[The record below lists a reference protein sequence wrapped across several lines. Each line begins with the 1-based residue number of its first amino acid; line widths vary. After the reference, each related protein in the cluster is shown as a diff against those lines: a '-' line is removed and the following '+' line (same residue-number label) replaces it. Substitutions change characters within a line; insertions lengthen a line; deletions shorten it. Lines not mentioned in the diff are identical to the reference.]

1 MIRVGIYGVTGYAG
15 YELLQIL
22 ARHPQ
27 AEVVFAASESYA
39 GQRLNQVYPGPFD
52 LRLISPEEASLEQA
66 DVVFLC
72 TPHGASAPLAQKVLA
87 AGAKCVDLSA
97 DFRLRDPAVYA
108 AWYEHTHP
116 APELLGEAVY
126 GLTEVY
132 RTQVAG
138 ARLVANP
145 GCYPTSVLLPLYP
158 LLRAGALTG
167 ERIIV
172 DAASGVSGAGAKP
185 TPKTHFVSVYENYSA
200 YNVGHV
206 HRHVPEMEQELALY
220 GKKPLRLVFAPH
232 LLPVSR
238 GILSTI
244 YIQARPELGAEDLLA
259 LWQQAYAGE
268 PFIQILELGN
278 LATLAHVVHSNRCA
292 LSLSSA
298 GAPGEFILVSA
309 IDNLVKGASGQ
320 AVQNMN
326 VMFGLEETLGLL
338 V

>member
-1 MIRVGIYGVTGYAG
+1 MIRIGIYGVTGYAG
-15 YELLQIL
+15 HELLQIL
-22 ARHPQ
+22 TRHPQ
-27 AEVVFAASESYA
+27 ARVVFAASESYA
-39 GQRLNQVYPGPFD
+39 GQRFNQVYPGPYD
-52 LRLISPEEASLEQA
+52 LALVAPEEAPLDQA
-66 DVVFLC
+66 DVVLLC
-72 TPHGASAPLAQKVLA
+72 TPHGASAPLAQKALA

-97 DFRLRDPAVYA
+97 DFRLHDPAVYA
-108 AWYEHTHP
+108 TWYEHRHP

-132 RTQVAG
+132 RQQVAG

-145 GCYPTSVLLPLYP
+145 GCYPTSVLLPMYP
-158 LLRAGALTG
+158 LLRAGVVTG
-167 ERIIV
+167 ERLIM
-172 DAASGVSGAGAKP
+172 DSASGVSGAGAKP

-206 HRHVPEMEQELALY
+206 HRHVPEIEQELALY
-220 GKKPLRLVFAPH
+220 GSKPLRLVFSPH

-244 YIQARPELGAEDLLA
+244 YVNVQPHLKTEDLLA
-259 LWQQAYAGE
+259 LWRQAYADE
-268 PFIQILELGN
+268 PFVHVLEPGE
-278 LATLAHVVHSNRCA
+278 LAMLAHVVHSNRCA
-292 LSLSSA
+292 LSLCSA

-309 IDNLVKGASGQ
+309 LDNLVKGASGQ

-326 VMFGLEETLGLL
+326 LMFGLEETLGLL